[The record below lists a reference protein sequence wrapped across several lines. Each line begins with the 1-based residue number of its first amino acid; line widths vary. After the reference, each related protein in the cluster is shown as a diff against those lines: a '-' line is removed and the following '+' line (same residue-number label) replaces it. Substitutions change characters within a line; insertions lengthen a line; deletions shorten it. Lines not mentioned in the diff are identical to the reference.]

1 MAGQTAWM
9 GAADGDNPGLLL
21 ERVPFSLNLPAD
33 STFHDLSYHLK
44 DILECGLHSYCEDG
58 SLGR

>member
-1 MAGQTAWM
+1 M

-21 ERVPFSLNLPAD
+21 EMVPFSLNLQAD

-44 DILECGLHSYCEDG
+44 DILECGLHSHCEDG